1 MLLRNREVKIELILY
16 LILTGIL
23 TLIGIFINC
32 GWSVFAS
39 CIILGAF
46 YVISLWFRYRRM
58 QKLSIALEN
67 LLSDGTPL
75 PIRDYMEGDL
85 SILSTQIQKMTLRLT
100 EAADALR
107 ADKVFLADS
116 LADISHQLRTP
127 LTAMN
132 IAVSMISQS
141 DLSEKRRAEMIIEM
155 KMLLSRT
162 QWLVETLLKLS
173 KLDAGTVKME
183 PEHMNAEQLIR
194 KSMEPFLIPME
205 LREQQIVLRCT
216 GVLDVDPV
224 WTAEALGN
232 ILKNCI
238 EHTPAGGEIHIT
250 SEETA
255 LYTTVTIED
264 SGPGFSKE
272 DIPHLFERF
281 YKGKD
286 AHHSSCGIG
295 LSLARTIIFKQNG
308 TIRAENTGM
317 GARFVI
323 KFYKQVI

>member
-23 TLIGIFINC
+23 TGVGILLNC
-32 GWSVFAS
+32 GWIVLAS
-39 CIILGAF
+39 CIVLGTLYF
-46 YVISLWFRYRRM
+46 ISLWFRYRRM
-58 QKLSIALEN
+58 QKLSAALEN
-67 LLSDGTPL
+67 LLSEGTPL
-75 PIRDYMEGDL
+75 PIQDYMEGDL

-100 EAADALR
+100 EAADTLQ

-132 IAVSMISQS
+132 LAVSMISQS

-183 PEHMNAEQLIR
+183 PELLNVEQLIR
-194 KSMEPFLIPME
+194 KSMEPFVIPLE
-205 LREQQIVLRCT
+205 LRELQLVLRCT
-216 GVLDVDPV
+216 GFLRVDPG

-238 EHTPAGGEIHIT
+238 EHTPAGGEILIS

-255 LYTTVTIED
+255 LYTTVTIDD

-281 YKGKD
+281 YKGKG
-286 AHHSSCGIG
+286 AHQSSCGIG
-295 LSLARTIIFKQNG
+295 LSLARTIISKQNG